1 MFLKIKLLVN
11 DNYSRIDDEA
21 QTLSIFTINCCKE
34 RVVIFLKFEDL
45 FKPND
50 DIKVISKESK
60 RKKSRERD
68 GKVISVNE
76 RFLTVNLGKYTESL
90 DIYKVNQG
98 LIKVSKVDYA

>member
-1 MFLKIKLLVN
+1 M
-11 DNYSRIDDEA
+11 
-21 QTLSIFTINCCKE
+21 
-34 RVVIFLKFEDL
+34 LKFTEL

-50 DIKVISKESK
+50 EIKVISKDSR

-98 LIKVSKVDYA
+98 LIKITKNDQIINII

>member
-1 MFLKIKLLVN
+1 MKFTEIFKA
-11 DNYSRIDDEA
+11 DD
-21 QTLSIFTINCCKE
+21 
-34 RVVIFLKFEDL
+34 V
-45 FKPND
+45 
-50 DIKVISKESK
+50 IKVISKETK

-98 LIKVSKVDYA
+98 LIKIIKADYA

>member
-1 MFLKIKLLVN
+1 M
-11 DNYSRIDDEA
+11 
-21 QTLSIFTINCCKE
+21 
-34 RVVIFLKFEDL
+34 LKFTEI

-50 DIKVISKESK
+50 EIKVISKDSK

-68 GKVISVNE
+68 GTVISVNE

-98 LIKVSKVDYA
+98 LIKITRNDQITKVDCI